1 VEELILQIITKIQRD
16 KKKAN
21 RFPDYAIHI
30 DIMAILR
37 KEAERTLESLVENG
51 IVTRTNTF
59 NSCGYSLTQKE
70 QN

>member
-1 VEELILQIITKIQRD
+1 MEELILQIITKIQRD
-16 KKKAN
+16 KKKVN

-30 DIMAILR
+30 DIMATLR
-37 KEAERTLESLVENG
+37 EEAERALESLVENG

-59 NSCGYSLTQKE
+59 NSCGYLLTQKE